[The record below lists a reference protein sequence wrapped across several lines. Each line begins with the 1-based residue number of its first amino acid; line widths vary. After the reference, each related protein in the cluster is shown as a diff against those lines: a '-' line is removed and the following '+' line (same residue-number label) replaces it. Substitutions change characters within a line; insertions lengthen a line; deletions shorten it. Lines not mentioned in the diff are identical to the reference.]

1 MYIESPYIQRYVHMI
16 LLVLTAYSSVEC
28 LKLSVSYSNKQ
39 IGTPYHQISIS
50 STTNYCRY
58 TWRSSTYGDMVSL
71 IPVAYSRTEWLKL
84 FVSYGTER
92 YGVPNFFLPITLM
105 CLIPLSG
112 FTPICRKWSKYFSS
126 VENVWCRTQ
135 TSTTVSKFIT
145 LRGEAAVSLSPSQ
158 LLP

>member
-1 MYIESPYIQRYVHMI
+1 MDDIAICSSASLMYIESPYIQSYVHII

-50 STTNYCRY
+50 STTNYCHY

-71 IPVAYSRTEWLKL
+71 IPVAYSRTGWLKL

-92 YGVPNFFLPITLM
+92 YGAPNFFFTNHFNVFDTTLWFHTNLPKIVKVFLF
-105 CLIPLSG
+105 C
-112 FTPICRKWSKYFSS
+112 
-126 VENVWCRTQ
+126 
-135 TSTTVSKFIT
+135 
-145 LRGEAAVSLSPSQ
+145 
-158 LLP
+158 